1 MNKLQINQE
10 YNQKDEDKYGMQVMQ
25 LINLNNLNSIF
36 SGSVKRVLNLFNN
49 PLLPN
54 INIHFFRSSLCK
66 NFYSTVEDTLSNY
79 CELL

>member
-66 NFYSTVEDTLSNY
+66 NFYSTVEDTLFNY

>member
-25 LINLNNLNSIF
+25 LINLNNLDWIF
-36 SGSVKRVLNLFNN
+36 SGSAKRVLNLY

-66 NFYSTVEDTLSNY
+66 NFYSTVEDTLFNY

>member
-25 LINLNNLNSIF
+25 LINLNNLNWIF

-54 INIHFFRSSLCK
+54 INIHFFRTSLCK
-66 NFYSTVEDTLSNY
+66 NFYSTVEDTLFNY